1 MGFKDECGVIG
12 VYGHPHAARVTAE
25 GLFALQHRGQE
36 AAGIMTLSRLHKRPG
51 LVRDVFTETTLSH
64 LEGDMAIG
72 HVRYSTAGG
81 NNPKNAQPFL
91 TDSKFGKIGLAHNGN
106 LTNDAKLR
114 ETLKKRGVVTGSTSD
129 SETILQLIATSS
141 SNTLAQAINSALK
154 KLEGA
159 FSLLILTQEGIFAAR
174 DPQGFRPLMLGEALG
189 PNEKTFT
196 IFASET
202 CAFGTTRAS
211 FIGEVESGEV
221 MFLNRDGVHRSFYT
235 KPVQESFCIFEL
247 VYFSRPDSS
256 MDNKSMYR
264 RRHRAGELLANEHP
278 ANADIIVPVPDSGIP
293 AALGFA
299 KASDLP
305 FIPALVRNHYIGRT
319 FIEPSQATRGNNV
332 RLKLNPIADQLT
344 GQRVVLVDDSIV
356 RGTTSRKI
364 VRMVRA
370 AGAQEVHIRIACP
383 PTVSPCF
390 YGIDT
395 PTKSQLIA
403 ANLSI
408 SEICRFVE
416 ADSLG
421 YLSLASLKSA
431 CGKERGYCSSC
442 FTGKYP
448 TPVEHLNIL

>member
-1 MGFKDECGVIG
+1 MG
-12 VYGHPHAARVTAE
+12 VYGHCFAARVAAE
-25 GLFALQHRGQE
+25 GLFAQQHRGQE
-36 AAGIMTLSRLHKRPG
+36 AAGIMTLSRLHKRQG
-51 LVRDVFTETTLSH
+51 LVRDIFTETTLSH

-81 NNPKNAQPFL
+81 DDPKNAQPFMA
-91 TDSKFGKIGLAHNGN
+91 DSKFGKLGLAHNGN

-114 ETLKKRGVVTGSTSD
+114 ETLKKRGVVTKSTSD

-141 SNTLAQAINSALK
+141 KDTLAQAISSALK

-159 FSLLILTQEGIFAAR
+159 FSLVILTQEGIFAAR

-189 PNEKTFT
+189 LDDKAFT
-196 IFASET
+196 VLASET

-211 FIGEVESGEV
+211 FIGEVKPGELV
-221 MFLNRDGVHRSFYT
+221 FLNKNGISRSIYT
-235 KPVQESFCIFEL
+235 KPVQESFCIFEH
-247 VYFSRPDSS
+247 VYFSRPDSF
-256 MDNKSMYR
+256 MDNRSMHK
-264 RRHRAGELLANEHP
+264 RRHRSGELLANERP
-278 ANADIIVPVPDSGIP
+278 VQADLVVPVPDSGVP

-299 KASDLP
+299 KTSGIP

-319 FIEPSQATRGNNV
+319 FIQPLQTTRSNGV
-332 RLKLNPIADQLT
+332 RLKLNPVADLIR
-344 GQRVVLVDDSIV
+344 GERVVLIDDSIV

-370 AGAQEVHIRIACP
+370 AGAREVHIRIACP
-383 PTVSPCF
+383 PTISPCF
-390 YGIDT
+390 YGVDT

-403 ANLSI
+403 ASLSLE
-408 SEICRFVE
+408 EICQYIE

-421 YLSLASLKSA
+421 YLSLASLKAA
-431 CGKERGYCSSC
+431 CGKERSYCTAC

-448 TPVEHLNIL
+448 TPVEHLINPT